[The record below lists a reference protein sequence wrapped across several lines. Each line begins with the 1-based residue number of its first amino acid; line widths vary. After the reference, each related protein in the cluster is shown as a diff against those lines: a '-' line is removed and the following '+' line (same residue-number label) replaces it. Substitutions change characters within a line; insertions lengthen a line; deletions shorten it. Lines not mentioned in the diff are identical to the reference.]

1 MGTNQAGG
9 SGQPLTS
16 EERRQLAER
25 EISDAVEQTRAQVQE
40 NYRLGRPD
48 TGPGVGATASGTMFG
63 LIGSG
68 GGYNLSPDELAAN
81 IERFE
86 RIADRI
92 AKQTSLWRYAW
103 NHANP
108 PSGDPPARRQ
118 AKATRESCET
128 GMESNL
134 RKLERA
140 NEFINAMKRAH
151 GGYQIM
157 EDDTAD
163 TMRTSDSSES
173 GGTGG
178 LYKKDGGEPPPNTG
192 SLYEKRDGQ

>member
-1 MGTNQAGG
+1 MGINEAGTG
-9 SGQPLTS
+9 EQPLTS

-25 EISDAVEQTRAQVQE
+25 EIGDAVEQARAQVQE
-40 NYRLGRPD
+40 GYRLGRPY
-48 TGPGVGATASGTMFG
+48 TGPGIGGAASGTMFG

-86 RIADRI
+86 RIAERI
-92 AKQTSLWRYAW
+92 DKQSGLWTRAW

-140 NEFINAMKRAH
+140 NEFINAMKRVH

-163 TMRTSDSSES
+163 TMRTSDSGAS

-178 LYKKDGGEPPPNTG
+178 LYKKDGSEPPPNTG